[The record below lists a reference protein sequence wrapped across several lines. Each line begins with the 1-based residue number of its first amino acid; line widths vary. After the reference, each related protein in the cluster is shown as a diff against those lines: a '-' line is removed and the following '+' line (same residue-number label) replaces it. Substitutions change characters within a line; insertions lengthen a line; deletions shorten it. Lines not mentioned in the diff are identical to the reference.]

1 MPRLIIKSHRPWQG
15 IISVTALS
23 VVIALVTWQMLD
35 TSYWRIISSMTGRN
49 NDERTL
55 IDANR
60 QLLDQN
66 QDLNSRL
73 LMLEQT
79 TKVDKDTAVMLQKE
93 MIALQDQIY
102 KLKRELEF
110 YQGAMDS
117 ARKTVGMDIHGVY
130 IEPAGSSNRYLLK
143 LVFTHVAKN
152 DTVMKGRLAVTI
164 VGTQNGEQRRLE
176 LGSLLEEKTDFGF
189 EIKSFKRLE
198 YEFGLDEDFV
208 AKQVIVRVNPTI
220 GGEPPL
226 SKTYD
231 WPI

>member
-143 LVFTHVAKN
+143 LVLTHVAKN

-164 VGTQNGEQRRLE
+164 AGMQNGEQRRLE

-198 YEFGLDEDFV
+198 YEFGLDKDFV
-208 AKQVIVRVNPTI
+208 AKQVIVRVNSTI

>member
-130 IEPAGSSNRYLLK
+130 IEPAGGSNRYLLK
-143 LVFTHVAKN
+143 LVLTHVAKN

-164 VGTQNGEQRRLE
+164 AGTQNGEQRRLE

>member
-60 QLLDQN
+60 QLLAQN

-130 IEPAGSSNRYLLK
+130 IEPAGGRNRYLLK
-143 LVFTHVAKN
+143 LVLTHVAKN

-164 VGTQNGEQRRLE
+164 EGTQNGEQRRLD
-176 LGSLLEEKTDFGF
+176 LGSLLDDKTDFGF

-198 YEFGLDEDFV
+198 YEFALDEDFV

-226 SKTYD
+226 SKTYE